1 MITWNCDKDGEI
13 KGQGCE
19 NKTDLVVVVVR
30 GKAIFE
36 EMTCESQKKEGTSQV
51 RTGARTLENMQRL
64 RGWK

>member
-19 NKTDLVVVVVR
+19 NKTDLVVVVAR

-36 EMTCESQKKEGTSQV
+36 EMTCESQRK
-51 RTGARTLENMQRL
+51 RRN
-64 RGWK
+64 